1 MATSVARMRFSA
13 SRCFSMA
20 KSQSNAVSLLKG
32 EPIIDE
38 AGGVW
43 IKKVSD
49 GGDKALMPTTRE
61 TEWRR

>member
-1 MATSVARMRFSA
+1 
-13 SRCFSMA
+13 MA

>member
-1 MATSVARMRFSA
+1 
-13 SRCFSMA
+13 
-20 KSQSNAVSLLKG
+20 
-32 EPIIDE
+32 
-38 AGGVW
+38 VW